1 WGDNSK
7 GQLGDGTT
15 TGRLVPTRIVPA
27 GYPGNFDKLWV
38 AIAAGGSHSLALHAD
53 GTLWAWGS
61 NDSGQAGG
69 PVFGSNTTKPCQ
81 VAKTSNLLTNVW
93 NSNWVAI
100 AAGLNHS
107 LALQAD
113 GTLWA
118 WGNNYSG
125 QLGNGDQALH
135 PAAKNVPVM
144 VATSIPYVSIAAGDN
159 FSAARRADGTLWLWG
174 NNTFGKLGIGTSD
187 PDQMHPV
194 SHSTPVQ
201 ELSHASDWN
210 AAGVG
215 SRHIVAPKASGSLW
229 AWGDNSK
236 GELGYGTAPDSVK
249 SSPAPLAEGE
259 IDVVSAVDFNAVA
272 IGTVPTKTIYIRNT
286 GSGPLTV
293 NSIALGGTDGTMF
306 GVTAGTCGI
315 SLTNFTVKT
324 GGSCTIVA
332 SFNPSTV
339 GIKNATLTIT
349 SSDPLSSPVT
359 VALTGTAVV
368 PVIVTTS
375 VSPAGSGIISPN
387 GTNGTVFVLP
397 GSGQQFYILPNT
409 GYHLLDVKVDGVSKG
424 AATAVNLPVITSG
437 ATIMATFIKYY
448 AITMNAGA
456 NGVISGPATP
466 NHGDSPIYTITPN
479 TGYHVVDVKVDGV
492 SKGAATVV
500 TLPAVTSGATIVATF
515 AINNYTITRNITNG
529 VISGPA
535 TANHGD
541 SPSYTIVPD
550 NGYHVLDVKVDGV
563 SKGAVTSL
571 TIPAISANTTI
582 TALLG
587 VNNYTIAAS
596 ADARGSIAPSGN
608 ITVVPGANQTFTFT
622 PITGYN
628 VVNVV
633 VDGVPMGSLPS
644 YTFTNV

>member
-1 WGDNSK
+1 HAD
-7 GQLGDGTT
+7 D
-15 TGRLVPTRIVPA
+15 
-27 GYPGNFDKLWV
+27 WV
-38 AIAAGGSHSLALHAD
+38 AAG
-53 GTLWAWGS
+53 
-61 NDSGQAGG
+61 
-69 PVFGSNTTKPCQ
+69 
-81 VAKTSNLLTNVW
+81 
-93 NSNWVAI
+93 I
-100 AAGLNHS
+100 
-107 LALQAD
+107 
-113 GTLWA
+113 
-118 WGNNYSG
+118 
-125 QLGNGDQALH
+125 
-135 PAAKNVPVM
+135 
-144 VATSIPYVSIAAGDN
+144 
-159 FSAARRADGTLWLWG
+159 
-174 NNTFGKLGIGTSD
+174 
-187 PDQMHPV
+187 
-194 SHSTPVQ
+194 
-201 ELSHASDWN
+201 
-210 AAGVG
+210 G
-215 SRHIVAPKASGSLW
+215 SRHVVAPKASGSLW
-229 AWGDNSK
+229 TWGDNSK
-236 GELGYGTAPDSVK
+236 GELGVNPNDPINPVVVRN
-249 SSPAPLAEGE
+249 SPAPLAEGQ
-259 IDVVSAVDFNAVA
+259 IDVVFAVDFNAVA
-272 IGTVPTKTIYIRNT
+272 IGTVSTRTIYIRNT

-293 NSIALGGTDGTMF
+293 NSIVKGGADSTLFD
-306 GVTAGTCGI
+306 VTAVTCG
-315 SLTNFTVKT
+315 SLNNFAVKT
-324 GGSCTIVA
+324 GGTCTIVT
-332 SFNPSTV
+332 SFNPSTA
-339 GIKNATLTIT
+339 GTKNASLTID
-349 SSDPLSSPVT
+349 SSDPLSKI
-359 VALTGTAVV
+359 LTIGLSGTAVV
-368 PVIVTTS
+368 PLNVATS
-375 VSPAGSGIISPN
+375 VSPAGSGTISPS

-397 GSGQQFYILPNT
+397 GSGQQFYISPNT
-409 GYHLLDVKVDGVSKG
+409 GYHVLDVKVDGVSKG

-448 AITMNAGA
+448 TVTMNAGA

-466 NHGDSPIYTITPN
+466 NHGDSPIYIITPN